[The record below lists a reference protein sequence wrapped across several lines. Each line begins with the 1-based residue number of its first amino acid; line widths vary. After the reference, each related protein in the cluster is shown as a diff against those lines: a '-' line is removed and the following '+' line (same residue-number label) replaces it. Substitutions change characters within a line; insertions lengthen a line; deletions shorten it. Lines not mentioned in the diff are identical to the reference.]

1 MKKADAFMNIPRK
14 NRMTSMMTVTAN
26 GPIDLM
32 AGTPVEAD
40 EIEHLMAS
48 RHN

>member
-1 MKKADAFMNIPRK
+1 VRLENDII
-14 NRMTSMMTVTAN
+14 VTEN

-32 AGTPVEAD
+32 ANTPVEAD